1 MTETPTG
8 SSAGNDP
15 ASNPAENNARQTA
28 NVLNEALP
36 YLQRYSGQ
44 TVVIKYGG
52 NAMTDET
59 LKRSFA
65 QNVVMMKQVGIN
77 PVVVHGGGPQ
87 IGQMLD
93 RLSIESEFIDG
104 MRVTDAHTMEVV
116 EMVLGGLVNKSVVS
130 LLNQVGGKAIGLT
143 GKDAGLITASSMS
156 LPGKP
161 DISLGFVGEVT
172 SVNVA
177 ILQQLMNSHIIPVIA
192 PIGTDAAGASYNIN
206 ADLVASSIAIA
217 LNASRLILLTNTPGI
232 LDQNGDLLTGLTP
245 SDISALIN
253 NGTLHGGMLPKVQC
267 SLDAVAAGVSSV
279 VILDGRV
286 EHALLLELFTNQ
298 GLGTLIH
305 DNRESQG
312 A

>member
-1 MTETPTG
+1 MNTG
-8 SSAGNDP
+8 QDSA
-15 ASNPAENNARQTA
+15 ARTA
-28 NVLNEALP
+28 TVLNEALP

-77 PVVVHGGGPQ
+77 PIVVHGGGPQ
-87 IGQMLD
+87 IGDMLK
-93 RLSIESEFIDG
+93 RLSIESTFIDG
-104 MRVTDAHTMEVV
+104 MRVTDAATMEVV
-116 EMVLGGLVNKSVVS
+116 EMVLGGLVNKSIVS
-130 LLNQVGGKAIGLT
+130 LLNQVGGRALGLT
-143 GKDAGLITASSMS
+143 GKDAGLIQARPMQ

-161 DISLGFVGEVT
+161 DVSLGYVGEIASIQTAVLHKLIA
-172 SVNVA
+172 ND
-177 ILQQLMNSHIIPVIA
+177 IIPVIA
-192 PIGTDAAGASYNIN
+192 PIGTDSTGASYNIN

-217 LNASRLILLTNTPGI
+217 LNASRLLLLTNTPGI
-232 LDQNGDLLTGLTP
+232 LDQQGNLLTGLTP
-245 SDISALIN
+245 GDIRALIN
-253 NGTLHGGMLPKVQC
+253 DGTLHGGMLPKVQC

-279 VILDGRV
+279 VIIDGRV
-286 EHALLLELFTNQ
+286 EHAVLLELFTDQ

-305 DNRESQG
+305 DAR

>member
-1 MTETPTG
+1 MTEQA
-8 SSAGNDP
+8 SGN
-15 ASNPAENNARQTA
+15 SARQTA
-28 NVLNEALP
+28 TILNEALP

-59 LKRSFA
+59 LKKSFA

-93 RLSIESEFIDG
+93 RLSIQSEFIDG

-143 GKDAGLITASSMS
+143 GKDAGLISANSMN

-161 DISLGFVGEVT
+161 EVSLGYVGEV
-172 SVNVA
+172 SEVNVA
-177 ILQQLMNSHIIPVIA
+177 ILHELIASDTIPVIA
-192 PIGTDAAGASYNIN
+192 PIGTDASGASYNIN

-217 LNASRLILLTNTPGI
+217 LKASRLLLLTNTPGI
-232 LDQNGDLLTGLTP
+232 LDQNNELLTGLTP
-245 SDISALIN
+245 SDITSLIN
-253 NGTLHGGMLPKVQC
+253 NGTLYGGMLPKVQC

-286 EHALLLELFTNQ
+286 EHALLLELFTDQ

-305 DNRESQG
+305 DNRTPEP
-312 A
+312 